1 MSAWNAFW
9 DNLFGRKA
17 PVRRAA
23 DDDDAGASAGGPP
36 SNLDQALPTLAAVL
50 RALGEHAF
58 ETDVPARTARERFG
72 GWADHVEAG
81 APPPDR
87 PGAARARQQR
97 DWAALKSFVAD
108 RRRAEKDYVVT
119 SARELRETLWTFIQR
134 LTTGFAEDRRSDGHV
149 EGQLKKLRAAVDSP
163 SLDVLRREV
172 LGAVEEIRRLAE
184 DRAIR
189 SRRDLEASVAELTTL
204 RQELDKAR
212 REAMIDPLT
221 QLYNRGAFDEHV
233 GSLAALRPLSGTPST
248 LMMLDIDRFKNIN
261 DRYGHPAGDEVLK
274 ALADCM
280 VRTLPRRTDFIAR
293 YGGEEFAVVL
303 QQDGARV
310 GHVLGEKLLGAVRAL
325 AIHAGGEEL
334 HITVSAGLAEIEEGE
349 SAADWVKRADQALYE
364 AKHQGRDRLV
374 ESSAAVGAVHAP

>member
-1 MSAWNAFW
+1 MGSWNAFW

-17 PVRRAA
+17 SVRRAA
-23 DDDDAGASAGGPP
+23 DDEDGGASAGGPA

-50 RALGEHAF
+50 RALGDNAF

-87 PGAARARQQR
+87 PGGARGRQQR

-149 EGQLKKLRAAVDSP
+149 EGQLRKLRAAVDGP

-248 LMMLDIDRFKNIN
+248 LMMIDIDRFKAIN
-261 DRYGHPAGDEVLK
+261 DRHGHPAGDEVLK

-293 YGGEEFAVVL
+293 YGGEEFVVVL

-325 AIHAGGEEL
+325 AIQAGGTEIKL
-334 HITVSAGLAEIEEGE
+334 TVSIGLAEIEEGE
-349 SAADWVKRADQALYE
+349 SAADWVKRADQALYD
-364 AKHQGRDRLV
+364 AKHAGRDRLV
-374 ESSAAVGAVHAP
+374 ESSALVRT